1 MPVRIN
7 MRALKAIENS
17 QVAPIVNK
25 QVEMS
30 IIKSAK
36 LAHQKMLKAFDN
48 HPVTKEIMSG
58 PEGYNQSGTLG
69 GYGNLFSFIGFEEG
83 MDPIAPIRYILQKS
97 LNVKA
102 TPSNHKSMIMNFLVE
117 LPSKES
123 LFEASPM
130 PWASGRSWLEGIER
144 GISGLGNYLN
154 TMSFSSRSG
163 EGVQTKN
170 KIRSGGFRNTQYLS
184 SLLNNLAI
192 DVRKGVS
199 FKK

>member
-1 MPVRIN
+1 
-7 MRALKAIENS
+7 
-17 QVAPIVNK
+17 
-25 QVEMS
+25 
-30 IIKSAK
+30 
-36 LAHQKMLKAFDN
+36 
-48 HPVTKEIMSG
+48 
-58 PEGYNQSGTLG
+58 
-69 GYGNLFSFIGFEEG
+69 